1 MVSLRSAAN
10 SHFCGGWIHN
20 TRWVVTA
27 AHCTAGRT
35 VSNTFSVVGT
45 VSLSNGGITMNTQ
58 FIQSHPN
65 FNANTLANDI
75 ALIYTETEIVR
86 TANVV
91 PIPMST
97 TSIGSGVQAVVTG
110 WGLTAVSFPLDS

>member
-1 MVSLRSAAN
+1 
-10 SHFCGGWIHN
+10 
-20 TRWVVTA
+20 
-27 AHCTAGRT
+27 
-35 VSNTFSVVGT
+35 
-45 VSLSNGGITMNTQ
+45 MNTQ

-75 ALIYTETEIVR
+75 ALIYTVTEIIR

-110 WGLTAVSFPLDS
+110 WGLTAVSLYLDFW